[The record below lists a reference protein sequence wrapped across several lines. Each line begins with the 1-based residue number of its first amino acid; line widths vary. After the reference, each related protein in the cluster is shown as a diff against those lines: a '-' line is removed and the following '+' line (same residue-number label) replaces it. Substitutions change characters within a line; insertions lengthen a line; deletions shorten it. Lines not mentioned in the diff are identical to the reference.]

1 MKDNNEFIESAF
13 IVVICV
19 LCTFVGFLIGW
30 TIFAKQTIILPE
42 YHWKCKHAVIIND
55 DPSKTQ
61 CVLYKRN
68 DQE

>member
-1 MKDNNEFIESAF
+1 MKDNNEFIIAILCIF
-13 IVVICV
+13 CIVVGI
-19 LCTFVGFLIGW
+19 FIGW
-30 TIFAKQTIILPE
+30 VIFAKRTIILPE

-55 DPSKTQ
+55 DPSNTQ

>member
-1 MKDNNEFIESAF
+1 MKDNDEFI
-13 IVVICV
+13 IVICI
-19 LCTFVGFLIGW
+19 LCTFVGVFIGLVIVCS
-30 TIFAKQTIILPE
+30 TNIILPE